1 MHSAFAATG
10 LEGMLGLPPPPHPNP
25 LPALT
30 QAVSKPTSQTKSP
43 WGFSFFSIAMV
54 LMGIST
60 VAAVAIPLWFS
71 RPEITLKGAAE
82 LLVKDIQQVQE
93 HAIILRIGCRIEFD
107 SHGGGYQAMDATG
120 LALPAPMTGDPYLR
134 DYGQDAV
141 FEGVKIKEAN
151 FGGKRRLE
159 FGADGYSLQDG
170 YVLLSFRGETRKVV
184 FDLNQ
189 AYVQAE
195 NER

>member
-1 MHSAFAATG
+1 
-10 LEGMLGLPPPPHPNP
+10 MLSLPPPPKP

-30 QAVSKPTSQTKSP
+30 QAVSKPTSQTKPP
-43 WGFSFFSIAMV
+43 WGLSFFSIAMV

-60 VAAVAIPLWFS
+60 VAAVAIPLWFA
-71 RPEITLKGAAE
+71 RPEITLEGAAE

-93 HAIILRIGCRIEFD
+93 HAIILRIGSRIEFD
-107 SHGGGYQAMDATG
+107 SDGGGYQAIDATG

-134 DYGQDAV
+134 DYNQDAV

-151 FGGKRRLE
+151 FGGKRKLE
-159 FGADGYSLQDG
+159 FGPDGYPLHDG
-170 YVLLSFRGETRKVV
+170 YVLLSFRGETRKVL

-189 AYVQAE
+189 AYVLAE